1 MSILKI
7 YKDSFTGLSKDVW
20 ILSLAMLINRTGA
33 MVLPFMSLYL
43 SKELNFSLPET
54 GFAMAFYGIGSI
66 LGSFT
71 GGWLTDKFGYYY
83 VQLTS
88 LIGAAI
94 LLIPLLFVTHYY
106 GIIVCIFAFSFLSDM
121 FRPANAVAIV
131 SLSKPENRTRSL
143 SLNRLAMNLGF
154 SLGPTLGGL
163 IAAYYDFKW
172 IFLFDSITCLIAAF
186 IVWKYLPFISFKN
199 KPIENFVDQPIKEK
213 QIHAFQDMKY
223 LTFLVLVT
231 FFGLA
236 FFQLFS
242 TFPVYLNELNYDEK
256 SIGLILGFNG
266 LLVFILEMPII
277 AALEKYKRPM
287 ILVAIGC
294 LLMAL
299 SFTIILLGS
308 YGLSI
313 VLFFVFIITL
323 SEIFAMPFM
332 LNYALNRPAPEKRGQ
347 YMAFYSIAF
356 GFSHIIG
363 PTLGMNIA
371 EKYDFYTLFGILV
384 ILSIL
389 IAWGYFMLR
398 RRV

>member
-1 MSILKI
+1 
-7 YKDSFTGLSKDVW
+7 
-20 ILSLAMLINRTGA
+20 
-33 MVLPFMSLYL
+33 
-43 SKELNFSLPET
+43 
-54 GFAMAFYGIGSI
+54 
-66 LGSFT
+66 
-71 GGWLTDKFGYYY
+71 
-83 VQLTS
+83 
-88 LIGAAI
+88 
-94 LLIPLLFVTHYY
+94 
-106 GIIVCIFAFSFLSDM
+106 
-121 FRPANAVAIV
+121 
-131 SLSKPENRTRSL
+131 
-143 SLNRLAMNLGF
+143 
-154 SLGPTLGGL
+154 
-163 IAAYYDFKW
+163 
-172 IFLFDSITCLIAAF
+172 
-186 IVWKYLPFISFKN
+186 
-199 KPIENFVDQPIKEK
+199 
-213 QIHAFQDMKY
+213 
-223 LTFLVLVT
+223 VLVT

-294 LLMAL
+294 LFMAL

-371 EKYDFYTLFGILV
+371 EKYDFYTLFGILA

-389 IAWGYFMLR
+389 ISWGYFMLR